1 MLRQWQARSIVI
13 GTHTFKSFTF
23 KSFAPVKH
31 EQVRLRPCRA
41 PLHPIN
47 SGECSGG
54 DHADFVV
61 AEFCHLLN
69 DLIQSL
75 IPALYPLLKT
85 EFNLDFAQIGLIT
98 LAFQLTASLL
108 QPTVGFYTDKRP
120 QPYSLAIGMGSTLI
134 GLLLL
139 SVANSYAMVLVAA
152 ALVGTGSAIFH
163 PEASRVAR
171 MASGGR
177 YGTAQAL
184 FQVGGNAGQAIGPLL
199 AAFIVLPHGQGAIAW
214 VSMAALV
221 AMAFLTRVGMWY
233 GSNLRP
239 RHQSTQA
246 KVENKSSGLPRT
258 RVLFLITVLM
268 ILLFSK
274 NVYTSSLTSFFT
286 FYLIERFDLPVQ
298 AAQVQLFIFMA
309 AIAVGT
315 LVGGALTDRIGRRPM
330 IWISILGVL
339 PFTLAL
345 PYADLFWTGVLT
357 IIIGLITASAFPAV
371 LVYAHE
377 VMPGRVGLVSG
388 MFFGFA
394 FGLGGLGAA
403 LMGGLADVYGIAVV
417 YKICSFLPV
426 LGIVAWFLPN
436 MTKEKLRY
444 QTH

>member
-1 MLRQWQARSIVI
+1 MNKSVAA
-13 GTHTFKSFTF
+13 GT
-23 KSFAPVKH
+23 
-31 EQVRLRPCRA
+31 QA
-41 PLHPIN
+41 PLTGTSSVSPQAATMPILL
-47 SGECSGG
+47 SLS
-54 DHADFVV
+54 
-61 AEFCHLLN
+61 FCHLLN

-75 IPALYPLLKT
+75 IPALYPLLKA
-85 EFNLDFAQIGLIT
+85 EFNLDFTQIGLIT

-108 QPTVGFYTDKRP
+108 QPTVGLYTDKRP
-120 QPYSLAIGMGSTLI
+120 QPYSLALGMGSTLI

-139 SVANSYAMVLVAA
+139 SVANSYTVVLIAA
-152 ALVGTGSAIFH
+152 ALIGTGSAIFH

-184 FQVGGNAGQAIGPLL
+184 FQVGGNVGQAIGPLL

-214 VSMAALV
+214 VSMAALI

-233 GSNLRP
+233 GANLRP
-239 RHQSTQA
+239 TLKTVSATIES
-246 KVENKSSGLPRT
+246 KVSGLPRG
-258 RVLFLITVLM
+258 RVLFLITILM
-268 ILLFSK
+268 VLLFSK

-298 AAQVQLFIFMA
+298 AAQVRLFIFMA

-315 LVGGALTDRIGRRPM
+315 LLGGALTDRIGRRPM

-339 PFTLAL
+339 PFTMAL
-345 PYADLFWTGVLT
+345 PYADLFWTGVLI

-377 VMPGRVGLVSG
+377 IMPGRVGLVSG

-403 LMGGLADVYGIAVV
+403 IMGGLADAYGIAVV
-417 YKICSFLPV
+417 YKICSFLPI
-426 LGIVAWFLPN
+426 LGVVAWFLPD
-436 MTKEKLRY
+436 MSKEKERY
-444 QTH
+444 R

>member
-1 MLRQWQARSIVI
+1 MTKTVAAPAAPPLTASNTVSAQAA
-13 GTHTFKSFTF
+13 TM
-23 KSFAPVKH
+23 
-31 EQVRLRPCRA
+31 
-41 PLHPIN
+41 PILL
-47 SGECSGG
+47 SLS
-54 DHADFVV
+54 
-61 AEFCHLLN
+61 FCHLLN

-139 SVANSYAMVLVAA
+139 SVASSYTVVLIAA

-239 RHQSTQA
+239 IKKAAHASA
-246 KVENKSSGLPRT
+246 ESKDSGIPRA
-258 RVLFLITVLM
+258 RVFFLITILM
-268 ILLFSK
+268 VLLFSK

-309 AIAVGT
+309 SIAVGT

-339 PFTLAL
+339 PFTMAM

-403 LMGGLADVYGIAVV
+403 VMGGLADAYGIAVV
-417 YKICSFLPV
+417 YKICSFLPI
-426 LGIVAWFLPN
+426 LGVVAWFLPD
-436 MTKEKLRY
+436 MTKEKERY
-444 QTH
+444 RLTSA

>member
-1 MLRQWQARSIVI
+1 MNKTVAAQAEPPLTAS
-13 GTHTFKSFTF
+13 GTVSAQAATM
-23 KSFAPVKH
+23 
-31 EQVRLRPCRA
+31 
-41 PLHPIN
+41 PILL
-47 SGECSGG
+47 SLS
-54 DHADFVV
+54 
-61 AEFCHLLN
+61 FCHLLN

-108 QPTVGFYTDKRP
+108 QPTVGFYTDKKP

-139 SVANSYAMVLVAA
+139 SVASSYTGVLIAA

-233 GSNLRP
+233 GTNLRP
-239 RHQSTQA
+239 A
-246 KVENKSSGLPRT
+246 KKSGHTKTDSKDSGLPRA

-268 ILLFSK
+268 VLLFSK

-309 AIAVGT
+309 SIAVGT

-330 IWISILGVL
+330 IWVSILGVL
-339 PFTLAL
+339 PFTMAM

-357 IIIGLITASAFPAV
+357 IIIGMLTASAFPAV

-403 LMGGLADVYGIAVV
+403 VMGGLADAYGIAVV
-417 YKICSFLPV
+417 YKICSFLPT
-426 LGIVAWFLPN
+426 LGVVAWFLPD
-436 MTKEKLRY
+436 MTKEKERY
-444 QTH
+444 RLAAA

>member
-1 MLRQWQARSIVI
+1 MNKTGIANSSTTL
-13 GTHTFKSFTF
+13 G
-23 KSFAPVKH
+23 APGV
-31 EQVRLRPCRA
+31 VSA
-41 PLHPIN
+41 PATTMPILL
-47 SGECSGG
+47 SLS
-54 DHADFVV
+54 
-61 AEFCHLLN
+61 FCHLLN

-120 QPYSLAIGMGSTLI
+120 QPFSLAIGMGSTLI

-139 SVANSYAMVLVAA
+139 SVAESYAVVLIAA

-184 FQVGGNAGQAIGPLL
+184 FQVGGNAGQAVGPLL
-199 AAFIVLPHGQGAIAW
+199 AAFIILPYGQGAIAW
-214 VSMAALV
+214 VSMAALL
-221 AMAFLTRVGMWY
+221 AMFLLARVGIWY
-233 GSNLRP
+233 GANMRP
-239 RHQSTQA
+239 ASKAASAGSEVVHSL
-246 KVENKSSGLPRT
+246 LPRA

-268 ILLFSK
+268 VLLFSK
-274 NVYTSSLTSFFT
+274 NVYTASLTSFFT

-315 LVGGALTDRIGRRPM
+315 LLGGALTDRIGRRPM

-339 PFTLAL
+339 PFTMAL
-345 PYADLFWTGVLT
+345 PYADLFWTGVLI
-357 IIIGLITASAFPAV
+357 IIIGLLTASAFPAV

-403 LMGGLADVYGIAVV
+403 VMGGIADAYGIAVV

-426 LGIVAWFLPN
+426 LGVVAWFLPD
-436 MTKEKLRY
+436 MAQERTKY
-444 QTH
+444 QQSI

>member
-1 MLRQWQARSIVI
+1 
-13 GTHTFKSFTF
+13 
-23 KSFAPVKH
+23 
-31 EQVRLRPCRA
+31 
-41 PLHPIN
+41 
-47 SGECSGG
+47 
-54 DHADFVV
+54 
-61 AEFCHLLN
+61 
-69 DLIQSL
+69 
-75 IPALYPLLKT
+75 
-85 EFNLDFAQIGLIT
+85 
-98 LAFQLTASLL
+98 
-108 QPTVGFYTDKRP
+108 
-120 QPYSLAIGMGSTLI
+120 MGSTLI

-139 SVANSYAMVLVAA
+139 SVASSYTIVLIAA

-233 GSNLRP
+233 GANLRP
-239 RHQSTQA
+239 AKKSAHASTDS
-246 KVENKSSGLPRT
+246 KDSGLPRV

-268 ILLFSK
+268 VLLFSK

-298 AAQVQLFIFMA
+298 AAQIQLFIFMA

-339 PFTLAL
+339 PFTMAM

-357 IIIGLITASAFPAV
+357 IIIGLLTASAFPAV

-403 LMGGLADVYGIAVV
+403 VMGGLADVYGIAVV
-417 YKICSFLPV
+417 YKICSFLPI
-426 LGIVAWFLPN
+426 LGVVAWFLPDMN
-436 MTKEKLRY
+436 KEKERY
-444 QTH
+444 RSLASA

>member
-1 MLRQWQARSIVI
+1 MNKSVTAGTQTSPNPGSISAQAA
-13 GTHTFKSFTF
+13 TM
-23 KSFAPVKH
+23 
-31 EQVRLRPCRA
+31 
-41 PLHPIN
+41 PILL
-47 SGECSGG
+47 SLS
-54 DHADFVV
+54 
-61 AEFCHLLN
+61 FCHLLN

-120 QPYSLAIGMGSTLI
+120 QPFSLAIGMGSTLI

-139 SVANSYAMVLVAA
+139 SVASSYTIVLIAA

-184 FQVGGNAGQAIGPLL
+184 FQVGGNAGQAVGPLL

-233 GSNLRP
+233 GANLRP
-239 RHQSTQA
+239 A
-246 KVENKSSGLPRT
+246 KKSGHSSVESKDSGLPRA
-258 RVLFLITVLM
+258 RVFFLITVLM
-268 ILLFSK
+268 VLLFSK

-339 PFTLAL
+339 PFTMAM

-403 LMGGLADVYGIAVV
+403 VMGGLADAYGIAVV
-417 YKICSFLPV
+417 YKICSFLPI
-426 LGIVAWFLPN
+426 LGIVAWFLPD
-436 MTKEKLRY
+436 MTKEKERY
-444 QTH
+444 RSVAN

>member
-1 MLRQWQARSIVI
+1 MN
-13 GTHTFKSFTF
+13 K
-23 KSFAPVKH
+23 PVAAIT
-31 EQVRLRPCRA
+31 QA
-41 PLHPIN
+41 PLSASNTGSPQAATMPILL
-47 SGECSGG
+47 SLS
-54 DHADFVV
+54 
-61 AEFCHLLN
+61 FCHLLN

-75 IPALYPLLKT
+75 IPALYPLLKA
-85 EFNLDFAQIGLIT
+85 EFDLDFVQIGLIT

-120 QPYSLAIGMGSTLI
+120 QPYSLALGMGSTLI

-139 SVANSYAMVLVAA
+139 SVANTYTVVLIAA
-152 ALVGTGSAIFH
+152 ALIGTGSAIFH

-199 AAFIVLPHGQGAIAW
+199 AAFIVLPYGQGAIAW
-214 VSMAALV
+214 VSMAALI

-233 GSNLRP
+233 GANLRP
-239 RHQSTQA
+239 SIKTVQHSTA
-246 KVENKSSGLPRT
+246 AREADLPRT
-258 RVLFLITVLM
+258 RVLFLITILM
-268 ILLFSK
+268 VLLFSK
-274 NVYTSSLTSFFT
+274 NVYTASLTSFFT
-286 FYLIERFDLPVQ
+286 FYLIERFDLSIQ
-298 AAQVQLFIFMA
+298 AAQIQLFIFMT

-339 PFTLAL
+339 PFTMAM

-357 IIIGLITASAFPAV
+357 ILIGLLTASAFPAV

-403 LMGGLADVYGIAVV
+403 VMGGIADAYGIAVV
-417 YKICSFLPV
+417 YKICSFLPI
-426 LGIVAWFLPN
+426 LGIVAWFLPD
-436 MTKEKLRY
+436 MTKEKNRY
-444 QTH
+444 RPAAI

>member
-1 MLRQWQARSIVI
+1 MNKTAAHAQPPLTGSGTVSAQAA
-13 GTHTFKSFTF
+13 TM
-23 KSFAPVKH
+23 
-31 EQVRLRPCRA
+31 
-41 PLHPIN
+41 PILL
-47 SGECSGG
+47 SLS
-54 DHADFVV
+54 
-61 AEFCHLLN
+61 FCHLLN

-108 QPTVGFYTDKRP
+108 QPTVGFYTDKKP

-139 SVANSYAMVLVAA
+139 SVASSYTVVLIAA

-233 GSNLRP
+233 GANLRP
-239 RHQSTQA
+239 AKKSGHASTES
-246 KVENKSSGLPRT
+246 KDSGLPRV

-268 ILLFSK
+268 VLLFSK

-298 AAQVQLFIFMA
+298 AAQIQLFIFMA

-339 PFTLAL
+339 PFTMAM

-357 IIIGLITASAFPAV
+357 IIIGMLTASAFPAV

-403 LMGGLADVYGIAVV
+403 VMGGLADVYGIAVV
-417 YKICSFLPV
+417 YKICSFLPI
-426 LGIVAWFLPN
+426 LGVVAWFLPD
-436 MTKEKLRY
+436 MTKEKERY
-444 QTH
+444 RSAAT

>member
-1 MLRQWQARSIVI
+1 MNKSVAASTQSPLT
-13 GTHTFKSFTF
+13 GTS
-23 KSFAPVKH
+23 SVSP
-31 EQVRLRPCRA
+31 QVA
-41 PLHPIN
+41 TMPILL
-47 SGECSGG
+47 SLS
-54 DHADFVV
+54 
-61 AEFCHLLN
+61 FCHLLN

-75 IPALYPLLKT
+75 IPALYPLLKA
-85 EFNLDFAQIGLIT
+85 EFNLDFTQIGLIT

-120 QPYSLAIGMGSTLI
+120 QPYSLALGMGSTLI

-139 SVANSYAMVLVAA
+139 SVATSYTIVLIAA
-152 ALVGTGSAIFH
+152 ALIGTGSAIFH

-184 FQVGGNAGQAIGPLL
+184 FQVGGNVGQAIGPLL
-199 AAFIVLPHGQGAIAW
+199 AAFIILPHGQGAIAW
-214 VSMAALV
+214 VSMAALI

-233 GSNLRP
+233 GANLRP
-239 RHQSTQA
+239 TLKTVSATIESQ
-246 KVENKSSGLPRT
+246 VSGLPRG
-258 RVLFLITVLM
+258 RVLFLITILM
-268 ILLFSK
+268 VLLFSK

-315 LVGGALTDRIGRRPM
+315 LLGGALTDRIGRRPM

-339 PFTLAL
+339 PFTMAL
-345 PYADLFWTGVLT
+345 PYADLFWTGVLI

-403 LMGGLADVYGIAVV
+403 IMGGIADMYGIAVV
-417 YKICSFLPV
+417 YKICSFLPI
-426 LGIVAWFLPN
+426 LGVVAWFLPD
-436 MTKEKLRY
+436 MTKEKERY
-444 QTH
+444 R

>member
-1 MLRQWQARSIVI
+1 MNKSGIVSSS
-13 GTHTFKSFTF
+13 T
-23 KSFAPVKH
+23 
-31 EQVRLRPCRA
+31 
-41 PLHPIN
+41 PLGASGNVSATAATMPILL
-47 SGECSGG
+47 SLS
-54 DHADFVV
+54 
-61 AEFCHLLN
+61 FCHLLN

-120 QPYSLAIGMGSTLI
+120 QPYSLAMGMGSTLI

-139 SVANSYAMVLVAA
+139 SVAESYGAVLVAA

-184 FQVGGNAGQAIGPLL
+184 FQVGGNAGQAVGPLL

-221 AMAFLTRVGMWY
+221 AMFFLARVGMWY
-233 GSNLRP
+233 GANMRP
-239 RHQSTQA
+239 AKQSVTSSLESTQ
-246 KVENKSSGLPRT
+246 SFLPRA

-274 NVYTSSLTSFFT
+274 NVYTASLTSFFT

-339 PFTLAL
+339 PFTMAL
-345 PYADLFWTGVLT
+345 PYADLFWTGVLI
-357 IIIGLITASAFPAV
+357 IIIGLLTASAFPAV

-403 LMGGLADVYGIAVV
+403 VMGGIADAYGIAVV
-417 YKICSFLPV
+417 YKICSFLPI
-426 LGIVAWFLPN
+426 LGVVAWFLPD
-436 MTKEKLRY
+436 MAQERLRY
-444 QTH
+444 QQQG

>member
-1 MLRQWQARSIVI
+1 MTKTVA
-13 GTHTFKSFTF
+13 
-23 KSFAPVKH
+23 APAA
-31 EQVRLRPCRA
+31 A
-41 PLHPIN
+41 PLTASNTVSAQAATMPILL
-47 SGECSGG
+47 SLS
-54 DHADFVV
+54 
-61 AEFCHLLN
+61 FCHLLN

-98 LAFQLTASLL
+98 LAFQLTASLF
-108 QPTVGFYTDKRP
+108 QPTVGFYTDKKP

-139 SVANSYAMVLVAA
+139 SVAGSYTMVLIAA

-199 AAFIVLPHGQGAIAW
+199 AAFFILPYGQGAIAW

-233 GSNLRP
+233 GANLRP
-239 RHQSTQA
+239 TIKAVRDTIES
-246 KVENKSSGLPRT
+246 KDSGIPRA

-268 ILLFSK
+268 VLLFSK
-274 NVYTSSLTSFFT
+274 NVYTASLTSFFT

-298 AAQVQLFIFMA
+298 AAQIQLFIFMA

-339 PFTLAL
+339 PFTLAM

-357 IIIGLITASAFPAV
+357 IIIGLLTASAFPAV

-403 LMGGLADVYGIAVV
+403 VMGGLADVYGIATV
-417 YKICSFLPV
+417 YKIFSYLPI
-426 LGIVAWFLPN
+426 LGIVAWFLPD
-436 MTKEKLRY
+436 MAKEKARY
-444 QTH
+444 RSTASA

>member
-1 MLRQWQARSIVI
+1 MNKSGIVSSSTPL
-13 GTHTFKSFTF
+13 GASGNV
-23 KSFAPVKH
+23 SAP
-31 EQVRLRPCRA
+31 A
-41 PLHPIN
+41 ATMPILL
-47 SGECSGG
+47 SLS
-54 DHADFVV
+54 
-61 AEFCHLLN
+61 FCHLLN

-139 SVANSYAMVLVAA
+139 SVAESYGAVLVAA

-184 FQVGGNAGQAIGPLL
+184 FQVGGNAGQAVGPLL

-221 AMAFLTRVGMWY
+221 AMFFLARVGMWY
-233 GSNLRP
+233 GANMRP
-239 RHQSTQA
+239 AKQSVTSSLESTQ
-246 KVENKSSGLPRT
+246 SFLPRA

-274 NVYTSSLTSFFT
+274 NVYTASLTSFFT

-339 PFTLAL
+339 PFTMAL
-345 PYADLFWTGVLT
+345 PYADLFWTGVLI
-357 IIIGLITASAFPAV
+357 IIIGLLTASAFPAV

-403 LMGGLADVYGIAVV
+403 VMGGIADAYGIAVV
-417 YKICSFLPV
+417 YKICSFLPI
-426 LGIVAWFLPN
+426 LGVVAWFLPD
-436 MTKEKLRY
+436 MAQERLRY
-444 QTH
+444 QQQG

>member
-1 MLRQWQARSIVI
+1 MNKSVAASTEVPLTTNNTVSAQAA
-13 GTHTFKSFTF
+13 TM
-23 KSFAPVKH
+23 
-31 EQVRLRPCRA
+31 
-41 PLHPIN
+41 PILL
-47 SGECSGG
+47 SLS
-54 DHADFVV
+54 
-61 AEFCHLLN
+61 FCHLLN

-139 SVANSYAMVLVAA
+139 SVAGSYTVVLIAA

-221 AMAFLTRVGMWY
+221 AMAFLTRVGIWY
-233 GSNLRP
+233 GANLKP
-239 RHQSTQA
+239 A
-246 KVENKSSGLPRT
+246 KKSGHATADSKESGLPRA
-258 RVLFLITVLM
+258 RVLFLITILM
-268 ILLFSK
+268 VLLFSK

-298 AAQVQLFIFMA
+298 AAQVQLFIFMT

-315 LVGGALTDRIGRRPM
+315 LLGGALTDRIGRRPM

-339 PFTLAL
+339 PFTMAM

-403 LMGGLADVYGIAVV
+403 IMGGLADVYGIAVV

-426 LGIVAWFLPN
+426 LGVVAWFLPD
-436 MTKEKLRY
+436 MTKEKERY
-444 QTH
+444 RSVPA

>member
-1 MLRQWQARSIVI
+1 MN
-13 GTHTFKSFTF
+13 KSVAAST
-23 KSFAPVKH
+23 
-31 EQVRLRPCRA
+31 QA
-41 PLHPIN
+41 PLTASSSVSPQAATMPILL
-47 SGECSGG
+47 SLS
-54 DHADFVV
+54 
-61 AEFCHLLN
+61 FCHLLN

-75 IPALYPLLKT
+75 IPALYPLLKA
-85 EFNLDFAQIGLIT
+85 EFDLDFAQIGLIT

-120 QPYSLAIGMGSTLI
+120 QPYSLALGMGSTLI

-139 SVANSYAMVLVAA
+139 SVANSYTVVLIAA
-152 ALVGTGSAIFH
+152 ALIGTGSAIFH

-199 AAFIVLPHGQGAIAW
+199 AAFIVLPYGQGAIAW
-214 VSMAALV
+214 VSMAALI
-221 AMAFLTRVGMWY
+221 AMAFLTRIGMWY
-233 GSNLRP
+233 GANLRP
-239 RHQSTQA
+239 STKMMHANAESQQ
-246 KVENKSSGLPRT
+246 SGLPRG

-268 ILLFSK
+268 VLLFSK

-286 FYLIERFDLPVQ
+286 FYLIERFDLPVK
-298 AAQVQLFIFMA
+298 AAQIQLFIFMA

-315 LVGGALTDRIGRRPM
+315 LIGGTLTDRIGRRPM

-339 PFTLAL
+339 PFTMAL
-345 PYADLFWTGVLT
+345 PYADLFWTGVLI
-357 IIIGLITASAFPAV
+357 IIIGLLTASAFPAV

-403 LMGGLADVYGIAVV
+403 IMGGIADVYGIAVV
-417 YKICSFLPV
+417 YKICSFLPI
-426 LGIVAWFLPN
+426 LGVVAWFLPDMN
-436 MTKEKLRY
+436 KEKSRY
-444 QTH
+444 RPSPA

>member
-1 MLRQWQARSIVI
+1 VSPQAA
-13 GTHTFKSFTF
+13 TM
-23 KSFAPVKH
+23 
-31 EQVRLRPCRA
+31 
-41 PLHPIN
+41 PILL
-47 SGECSGG
+47 SLS
-54 DHADFVV
+54 
-61 AEFCHLLN
+61 FCHLLN

-75 IPALYPLLKT
+75 IPALYPLLKA
-85 EFNLDFAQIGLIT
+85 EFNLDFTQIGLIT

-108 QPTVGFYTDKRP
+108 QPTVGLYTDKRP
-120 QPYSLAIGMGSTLI
+120 QPYSLALGMGSTLI

-139 SVANSYAMVLVAA
+139 SVANSYTVVLIAA
-152 ALVGTGSAIFH
+152 ALIGTGSAIFH

-184 FQVGGNAGQAIGPLL
+184 FQVGGNVGQAIGPLL

-214 VSMAALV
+214 VSMAALI

-233 GSNLRP
+233 GANLRP
-239 RHQSTQA
+239 TLKTVSATIES
-246 KVENKSSGLPRT
+246 KVSGLPRG
-258 RVLFLITVLM
+258 RVLFLITILM
-268 ILLFSK
+268 VLLFSK

-298 AAQVQLFIFMA
+298 AAQVRLFIFMA

-315 LVGGALTDRIGRRPM
+315 LLGGALTDRIGRRPM

-339 PFTLAL
+339 PFTMAL
-345 PYADLFWTGVLT
+345 PYADLFWTGVLI

-377 VMPGRVGLVSG
+377 IMPGRVGLVSG

-403 LMGGLADVYGIAVV
+403 IMGGLADAYGIAVV
-417 YKICSFLPV
+417 YKICSFLPI
-426 LGIVAWFLPN
+426 LGVVAWFLPD
-436 MTKEKLRY
+436 MSKEKERY
-444 QTH
+444 R

>member
-1 MLRQWQARSIVI
+1 MMN
-13 GTHTFKSFTF
+13 KSVA
-23 KSFAPVKH
+23 APA
-31 EQVRLRPCRA
+31 QV
-41 PLHPIN
+41 PL
-47 SGECSGG
+47 SSSGG
-54 DHADFVV
+54 VTTQA
-61 AEFCHLLN
+61 ATMPILLSLSFCHLLN

-139 SVANSYAMVLVAA
+139 SVANSYTVVLIAA

-233 GSNLRP
+233 GANLRP
-239 RHQSTQA
+239 TQRSVPASAEA
-246 KVENKSSGLPRT
+246 KNSGLPRG

-298 AAQVQLFIFMA
+298 AAQIQLFIFMA
-309 AIAVGT
+309 AIAV
-315 LVGGALTDRIGRRPM
+315 AP
-330 IWISILGVL
+330 
-339 PFTLAL
+339 
-345 PYADLFWTGVLT
+345 
-357 IIIGLITASAFPAV
+357 
-371 LVYAHE
+371 
-377 VMPGRVGLVSG
+377 
-388 MFFGFA
+388 
-394 FGLGGLGAA
+394 
-403 LMGGLADVYGIAVV
+403 
-417 YKICSFLPV
+417 
-426 LGIVAWFLPN
+426 
-436 MTKEKLRY
+436 
-444 QTH
+444 